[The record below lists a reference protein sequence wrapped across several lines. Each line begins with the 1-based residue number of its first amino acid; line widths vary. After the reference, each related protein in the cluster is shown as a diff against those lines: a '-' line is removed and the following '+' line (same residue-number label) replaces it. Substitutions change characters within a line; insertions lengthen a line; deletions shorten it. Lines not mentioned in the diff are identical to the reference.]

1 MPTPPLIGLKINSFK
16 AAAALSGEYFI
27 MKSALVKPN
36 VIRI

>member
-1 MPTPPLIGLKINSFK
+1 MHTPPLIGLKVKSFK
-16 AAAALSGEYFI
+16 AAALSGEYFI